1 MINNQMEYLFH
12 LCMEVQK
19 GKDGS
24 YEERY
29 AEKSDRPTV
38 FFEMSGHVA
47 CLYIRLYDR
56 GWKPTMDSD
65 REFEFHLDE
74 EIDQDEFRAC
84 RDHLLKLIEEQK
96 EVE

>member
-1 MINNQMEYLFH
+1 MINNQIEYLFH
-12 LCMEVQK
+12 LCMEAQK

-29 AEKSDRPTV
+29 EKSDRPAV

-47 CLYIRLYDR
+47 CLHIRLYDH
-56 GWKPTMDSD
+56 GWKPMMDSD
-65 REFEFHLDE
+65 REFEFYLDE

>member
-47 CLYIRLYDR
+47 RLYIRLYDR
-56 GWKPTMDSD
+56 GWKPMMDSD
-65 REFEFHLDE
+65 REFEFFLDE
-74 EIDQDEFRAC
+74 EIDQDEFQAC
-84 RDHLLKLIEEQK
+84 RDHLLELIEEQK

>member
-19 GKDGS
+19 GKYGS

-38 FFEMSGHVA
+38 FFEMSGHIA
-47 CLYIRLYDR
+47 RLYIRLYDR
-56 GWKPTMDSD
+56 GWKPMMDSD
-65 REFEFHLDE
+65 REFEFFLDE
-74 EIDQDEFRAC
+74 EIDQDEFQAC
-84 RDHLLKLIEEQK
+84 RDHLLELIEEQK
-96 EVE
+96 EE

>member
-1 MINNQMEYLFH
+1 MINNQIEYLF
-12 LCMEVQK
+12 
-19 GKDGS
+19 
-24 YEERY
+24 
-29 AEKSDRPTV
+29 
-38 FFEMSGHVA
+38 
-47 CLYIRLYDR
+47 YDY
-56 GWKPTMDSD
+56 GWKPMMDSD